1 MSTNHLPLLLLVV
14 IAAEAFLLRKW
25 IARTP
30 GILYGL
36 LSGASLVVAL
46 AATIFDYG
54 FAAIAVC
61 LSLSFVFHILE
72 LRQWLT
78 LTKRL
83 PA

>member
-1 MSTNHLPLLLLVV
+1 MTMSHLPILLLVV

-25 IARTP
+25 IARAP

-36 LSGASLVVAL
+36 LSGTSLVVAL
-46 AATIFDYG
+46 AATISDCG
-54 FAAIAVC
+54 FAAIAAC

>member
-1 MSTNHLPLLLLVV
+1 MTISHLPILLLAV
-14 IAAEAFLLRKW
+14 IAIEAFMLRRW
-25 IARTP
+25 IARAP

-46 AATIFDYG
+46 AAVLMGQG
-54 FAAIAVC
+54 FAMISAC
-61 LSLSFVFHILE
+61 LALSFVFHLLE